1 MNYKSKEKTAAA
13 EQFDEDQTWG
23 TLNKEGKKNIIFFKK
38 KIYWSNS
45 HEVVSALSEP
55 RDPQLSHNLTLKHI
69 NVTEENKAKND
80 SHNSG
85 ERNGSGPKP

>member
-38 KIYWSNS
+38 KKST
-45 HEVVSALSEP
+45 EVTHM
-55 RDPQLSHNLTLKHI
+55 R
-69 NVTEENKAKND
+69 
-80 SHNSG
+80 
-85 ERNGSGPKP
+85 